1 MFGVLTNIVVALIVL
16 GVIIVIHEAGHFMVA
31 KLFKIRVE
39 TFSVGFGPRLL
50 GIRYGDTD
58 YRLSALP
65 LGGYVK
71 MSGENPGDEVTG
83 DPDEFMSKPKWQRFL
98 VASAGPAMNGVL
110 AIGLMAGLY
119 MYGVSERRP
128 PTDTVIGS
136 VEEESPAEA
145 AGIQPGDRIV
155 AWNGESDFS
164 WQDIEIDSVLGPDVP
179 FSIILDRDGQ
189 SIETVVTPEPRGP
202 REIGFVG
209 FSPDQVVGTEIT
221 GYSMTDDS
229 PAERAGLLLG
239 DQIVAI
245 GDIDLYGANAQGV
258 VDALQEVPGTTV
270 DVTVLRDGET
280 IVLGAEPAVNED
292 GDRILG
298 IQIAAPMVEIQLN
311 PANAFVASLR
321 WNAANAVL
329 IFDILGRLIR
339 GEASMRAMDGPI
351 GIINETGRRFEEG
364 FTDLIVLMAIISLNL
379 GIVNLLPIPILD
391 GGVMLMLVIEGIMRQ
406 DLSLAVKERIAQV
419 SFVFL
424 LTLIVFVL
432 YNDVINLSSQMSQ

>member
-1 MFGVLTNIVVALIVL
+1 MLGVLTNIVVALIVL
-16 GVIIVIHEAGHFMVA
+16 GMIIVIHEAGHFMVA

-50 GIRYGDTD
+50 GVRYGETD

-83 DPDEFMSKPKWQRFL
+83 DPNEFMSKPKWQRFL

-155 AWNGESDFS
+155 EWNGESDFS
-164 WQDIEIDSVLGPDVP
+164 WQDIEIDSVLSPDVP
-179 FSIILDRDGQ
+179 FSIVLDRDGQ

-202 REIGFVG
+202 RETGFVG
-209 FSPDQVVGTEIT
+209 FAPDQVVGTEIT
-221 GYSMTDDS
+221 NYSIVDS
-229 PAERAGLLLG
+229 PAERAGLLVG

-245 GDIDLYGANAQGV
+245 GDIDLLGASAQGV
-258 VDALQEVPGTTV
+258 VDALQEVPATTV

-280 IVLGAEPAVNED
+280 IVLNAEPAVNED
-292 GDRILG
+292 GNRILG
-298 IQIAAPMVEIQLN
+298 IQIAAPMVETQLN
-311 PANAFVASLR
+311 PASAVVASLR
-321 WNAANAVL
+321 WNASNAVL

-351 GIINETGRRFEEG
+351 GIINETGRRFEQG

-432 YNDVINLSSQMSQ
+432 YNDVINLSSQISQ

>member
-1 MFGVLTNIVVALIVL
+1 MFGVLTNIVVALVVL

-50 GIRYGDTD
+50 GVRYGETD

-71 MSGENPGDEVTG
+71 MSGENPGEGVTG
-83 DPDEFMSKPKWQRFL
+83 DPNEFMSKPKWQRFL

-110 AIGLMAGLY
+110 AVGLMAGLY

-136 VEEESPAEA
+136 VEGESPAEA

-155 AWNGESDFS
+155 EWNGESDFS
-164 WQDIEIDSVLGPDVP
+164 WQDIQIDSVLSPDVP
-179 FSIILDRDGQ
+179 FSIVLDRDGQ

-202 REIGFVG
+202 RETGFVG
-209 FSPDQVVGTEIT
+209 FAPDEIVGTEIT
-221 GYSMTDDS
+221 NYSIVDS
-229 PAERAGLLLG
+229 PAERAGLLVG
-239 DQIVAI
+239 DRIVAI
-245 GDIDLYGANAQGV
+245 GDIDLLGASAQGV

-280 IVLGAEPAVNED
+280 MVLNAEPTVNED
-292 GDRILG
+292 GNRALG
-298 IQIAAPMVEIQLN
+298 IQIAAPLVETQLN
-311 PANAFVASLR
+311 PASAFVASLR
-321 WNAANAVL
+321 WNASNAVL

-339 GEASMRAMDGPI
+339 GDASMRAMDGPI
-351 GIINETGRRFEEG
+351 GIINETGRRFEQG